1 MINKRISKELF
12 LYIIAGALTTG
23 VNFAVY
29 YMMIYFNIDYKISNT
44 AAFVVSV
51 IFAFIANK
59 KYVFLSDRGYIKE
72 FVKFS
77 AGRVFTYILDIG
89 TMMIL
94 IEYFNV
100 GEYMA
105 KIWANVIVI
114 FSNYFISKFWIFK

>member
-1 MINKRISKELF
+1 MINKRISKELI

-29 YMMIYFNIDYKISNT
+29 YILIYFKMDYKISNT
-44 AAFVVSV
+44 IAFIISV

-59 KYVFLSDRGYIKE
+59 KYVFFSEKGYLQE
-72 FVKFS
+72 FAKFS
-77 AGRVFTYILDIG
+77 AGRLFTYVLDIG
-89 TMMIL
+89 TMVIL
-94 IEYFNV
+94 VEYFGV

-105 KIWANVIVI
+105 KIWANIIVV